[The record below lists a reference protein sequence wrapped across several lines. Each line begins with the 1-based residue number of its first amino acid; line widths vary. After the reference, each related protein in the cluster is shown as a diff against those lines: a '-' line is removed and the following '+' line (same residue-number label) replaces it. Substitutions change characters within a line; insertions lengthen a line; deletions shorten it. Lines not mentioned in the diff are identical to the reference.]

1 MSLPIIQVRLETK
14 QDNIYTRRLEIVNSG
29 VCIDPIASYCLEP
42 SSTEATTEPDTEVG
56 TEAKHGSQ
64 HG

>member
-1 MSLPIIQVRLETK
+1 MEEFSTLQSGSLRV
-14 QDNIYTRRLEIVNSG
+14 NIYPLRLEIVNSG
-29 VCIDPIASYCLEP
+29 VCIDPITSSCLVL

-56 TEAKHGSQ
+56 TEAKHGSR